1 MASVPVEPEPEQ
13 HSSDERQRSLAER
26 GRLLAHLFKLMQQQ
40 QLQLM
45 MCADEL
51 LDDEDMQ
58 AYERKCADFLLVSV
72 VFLPHLW
79 CFLRILGA
87 DAAQPP
93 DDLQ

>member
-26 GRLLAHLFKLMQQQ
+26 GRLPAHLFKLMQQQ

-51 LDDEDMQ
+51 LDD
-58 AYERKCADFLLVSV
+58 
-72 VFLPHLW
+72 
-79 CFLRILGA
+79 
-87 DAAQPP
+87 DAGVRT
-93 DDLQ
+93 

>member
-1 MASVPVEPEPEQ
+1 
-13 HSSDERQRSLAER
+13 
-26 GRLLAHLFKLMQQQ
+26 
-40 QLQLM
+40 M

-58 AYERKCADFLLVSV
+58 AYERKCVDFLLVSV

-79 CFLRILGA
+79 CFLKILGR

-93 DDLQ
+93 DDLLAQPQA